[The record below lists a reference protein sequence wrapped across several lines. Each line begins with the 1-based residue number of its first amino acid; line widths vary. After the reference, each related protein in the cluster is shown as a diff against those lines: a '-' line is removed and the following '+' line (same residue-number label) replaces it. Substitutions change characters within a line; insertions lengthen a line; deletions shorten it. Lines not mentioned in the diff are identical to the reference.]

1 MVSFA
6 NLWDYLKE
14 RFPVVNMLLFA
25 ILFLTVYAI
34 AFRTQ
39 ILSPLSGNIFFISG
53 GIVATISFF
62 FRLRVFDE
70 MKDFVIDSINHPQRV
85 LQSGRISLKQLQ
97 ATAAISFLIEAAW
110 TITADKMCLFCWLI
124 AIAYSLLMRYEFFIA
139 ASLKKSLLAYA
150 FTHMLI
156 MPFIIAWL
164 WWGMVESGG
173 WNIYLLL
180 LCMLSIWGGF
190 SFEIARK
197 IHATEA
203 EKATIDSYSKSI
215 GFIPSIVLV
224 NVLLL
229 AGICT
234 QCLLLRGIHAQWWT
248 YILIIILFVCTLGF
262 YISIINRPS
271 EKKLRTAEIL
281 VSLFMLMSYLSVIIQ
296 IFLLK

>member
-6 NLWDYLKE
+6 SLWAYLKE
-14 RFPVVNMLLFA
+14 RFPVVNMFLFA

-39 ILSPLSGNIFFISG
+39 ELSPLSGNIIFICG
-53 GIVATISFF
+53 GIIATISFF

-70 MKDFVIDSINHPQRV
+70 MKDFAIDNINHPKRV
-85 LQSGRISLKQLQ
+85 LQSGSISLKQLQ
-97 ATAAISFLIEAAW
+97 AVAVVLFLIEAGW
-110 TITADKMCLFCWLI
+110 SITAGKMCILCWLM
-124 AIAYSLLMRYEFFIA
+124 AIAYSVLMRYEFFIA
-139 ASLKKSLLAYA
+139 TRLKKSLLAYA

-156 MPFIIAWL
+156 MPFIISWL
-164 WWGMVESGG
+164 WWGMVQANG
-173 WNIYLLL
+173 WNKYLLL
-180 LCMLSIWGGF
+180 LCLLSIWGGF

-197 IHATEA
+197 IHAAEA
-203 EKATIDSYSKSI
+203 EKTTIDSYSKSL
-215 GFIPSIVLV
+215 GFIPSIILV
-224 NVLLL
+224 NVLLV

-234 QCLLLRGIHAQWWT
+234 QCLLLNAIHAQWWT
-248 YILIIILFVCTLGF
+248 YSLIIVLFACTLGF

-271 EKKLRTAEIL
+271 EKKLRSAEIL